1 MLKARHVTFFN
12 NLLHNR
18 LVRGE
23 STEDSE
29 EVVPGERD
37 DERER

>member
-1 MLKARHVTFFN
+1 MLKSCRVTFFN
-12 NLLHNR
+12 NLFRNR